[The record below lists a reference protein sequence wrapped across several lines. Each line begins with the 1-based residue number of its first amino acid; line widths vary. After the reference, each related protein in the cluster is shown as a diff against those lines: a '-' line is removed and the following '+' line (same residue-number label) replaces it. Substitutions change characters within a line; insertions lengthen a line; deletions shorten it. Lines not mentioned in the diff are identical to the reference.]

1 MQPVPI
7 RLTHWINAAAV
18 IGMMMSGWAIYNA
31 SPLFGFSFPR
41 WATLGG
47 WLGGAIAWHLA
58 LMWLLV
64 GNFLIYAAY
73 LLWSGAHRRLR
84 PPGLSAVLADLRAA
98 VRFRLAHQP
107 GEYNAI
113 QRLTYCVVLLAVALV
128 VLSGLALWKPVQ
140 LQTLASLL
148 GGYEWAR
155 RVHFGAMTVIA
166 GFTLLHVSM
175 ALLVP
180 SVLWAMIGGRART

>member
-7 RLTHWINAAAV
+7 RLTHWINAAAI
-18 IGMMMSGWAIYNA
+18 IGMMMSGWAIHNA

-64 GNFLIYAAY
+64 GNGLRYAIY
-73 LLWSGAHRRLR
+73 LLGSGYYRRLR
-84 PPGLSAVLADLRAA
+84 PPGPRAVLADIRAA
-98 VRFRLAHQP
+98 ARFRLQHRA

-113 QRLTYCVVLLAVALV
+113 QRLTYCVVLFAGVMLL
-128 VLSGLALWKPVQ
+128 LSGLALWKPVQ
-140 LQTLASLL
+140 LQTLAAAL

-155 RVHFGAMTVIA
+155 RVHFFAMAVIA
-166 GFTLLHVSM
+166 GFTALHVGM

-180 SVLWAMIGGRART
+180 SVLWGMTLGSAGK

>member
-1 MQPVPI
+1 
-7 RLTHWINAAAV
+7 
-18 IGMMMSGWAIYNA
+18 MSGWSIYNA

-64 GNFLIYAAY
+64 GNGILYGAY
-73 LLWSGAHRRLR
+73 LLGSGYYRRLR
-84 PPGLSAVLADLRAA
+84 PPGPRAVLADIRAA
-98 VRFRLAHQP
+98 ARFRLGHQP
-107 GEYNAI
+107 GDYNAI
-113 QRLTYCVVLLAVALV
+113 QRLTYCVVLLAGVMV

-140 LQTLASLL
+140 LQTLASML

-155 RVHFGAMTVIA
+155 RVHFSAMAVIA
-166 GFTLLHVSM
+166 GFSVLHVGM

-180 SVLWAMIGGRART
+180 SAFWGMILGRARP

>member
-1 MQPVPI
+1 MQPLPI
-7 RLTHWINAAAV
+7 RLTHWINAAA
-18 IGMMMSGWAIYNA
+18 IAGMMMSGWVIYNA
-31 SPLFGFSFPR
+31 SPLFGFNFPR

-64 GNFLIYAAY
+64 GNGLVYATY
-73 LLWSGAHRRLR
+73 LLGSGYFRRLR
-84 PPGLSAVLADLRAA
+84 PPGAAALLHDMRAA
-98 VRFRLAHQP
+98 ARFRLRHQP

-113 QRLTYCVVLLAVALV
+113 QRLTYCVVLLAGVTVL
-128 VLSGLALWKPVQ
+128 LSGLALWKPVQ
-140 LQTLASLL
+140 LQTLAAAL

-155 RVHFGAMTVIA
+155 RVHFGAMAVIG
-166 GFTLLHVSM
+166 GFTVLHVGM

-180 SVLWAMIGGRART
+180 SVLWGMIGGRARP